1 MTVAGIYLLLQ
12 ADFLAIV
19 QILIYVGAI
28 SVLIIVAIML
38 TRDARHGQPLGN
50 LKYVAGVIAFLLL
63 AVIVYGVVST
73 PFTLSES
80 APLEQTIQPLGK
92 ALFGDGGYFLTVEDR
107 GRAAAVGHIGRYCG
121 NQGEMM
127 FAVGL
132 DQYIILSAV
141 LFCIG
146 LLGVLTQR
154 NVIKVIMCLEIMLN
168 AVNIALIAFS
178 RYVVPLAL
186 TGQIFAIFVMVVAAA
201 EVAVG
206 IAIVFAIYRNKESVD
221 MENFNILKW

>member
-1 MTVAGIYLLLQ
+1 
-12 ADFLAIV
+12 
-19 QILIYVGAI
+19 
-28 SVLIIVAIML
+28 ML
-38 TRDARHGQPLGN
+38 
-50 LKYVAGVIAFLLL
+50 
-63 AVIVYGVVST
+63 
-73 PFTLSES
+73 
-80 APLEQTIQPLGK
+80 
-92 ALFGDGGYFLTVEDR
+92 
-107 GRAAAVGHIGRYCG
+107 
-121 NQGEMM
+121 
-127 FAVGL
+127 AVGL

>member
-1 MTVAGIYLLLQ
+1 
-12 ADFLAIV
+12 
-19 QILIYVGAI
+19 
-28 SVLIIVAIML
+28 
-38 TRDARHGQPLGN
+38 
-50 LKYVAGVIAFLLL
+50 
-63 AVIVYGVVST
+63 
-73 PFTLSES
+73 
-80 APLEQTIQPLGK
+80 
-92 ALFGDGGYFLTVEDR
+92 
-107 GRAAAVGHIGRYCG
+107 
-121 NQGEMM
+121 M

-206 IAIVFAIYRNKESVD
+206 IAIVFAIYRNRESVD

>member
-1 MTVAGIYLLLQ
+1 M
-12 ADFLAIV
+12 
-19 QILIYVGAI
+19 
-28 SVLIIVAIML
+28 
-38 TRDARHGQPLGN
+38 
-50 LKYVAGVIAFLLL
+50 
-63 AVIVYGVVST
+63 
-73 PFTLSES
+73 FTLG
-80 APLEQTIQPLGK
+80 LEH
-92 ALFGDGGYFLTVEDR
+92 FL
-107 GRAAAVGHIGRYCG
+107 
-121 NQGEMM
+121 
-127 FAVGL
+127 
-132 DQYIILSAV
+132 ILSAV

-178 RYVVPLAL
+178 QYITPVAL

-206 IAIVFAIYRNKESVD
+206 IAIVFSVYRNKESVN